1 MRVKVTVLV
10 SVLVLRP
17 AVLALVLVLR
27 VSVSVLVL
35 VLKVNVL
42 VLVSVLP
49 KLSWSHHC
57 REHTHYRI
65 VSLNQ
70 RPALAEI
77 SEDGSVQV
85 IILSKRIK

>member
-17 AVLALVLVLR
+17 NVLVLVLR

-42 VLVSVLP
+42 VLVLVLP

-57 REHTHYRI
+57 LEAVKY
-65 VSLNQ
+65 S
-70 RPALAEI
+70 PLAHATA
-77 SEDGSVQV
+77 
-85 IILSKRIK
+85 